1 MRALVSV
8 YDKEGLVPFVSRL
21 TAAGYE
27 IVSSGGTATYL
38 ADAGLPV
45 TSVEEV
51 TGSPEILGGRV
62 KTLHP
67 KIHGGILARGE
78 ADLAELEAND
88 ITRFDLVVCN
98 LYPFRETVARPGA
111 TESEIIE
118 KIDIGGPAMVRA
130 AAKNHH
136 HVTVVVSPTQYDE
149 VASAIESGGPG
160 DELRRRLAAD
170 AFFAT
175 ASYDATIVGW
185 LGDDL
190 VLPLKRVGE
199 LRYGENPHQN
209 AGLYREDDVVSWWSG
224 AELIQGKEMS
234 FNNYADAEAA
244 WSLASDLGDGAVVV
258 VKHTNPAGA
267 ARGDIL
273 ATTFDRAWA
282 GDPLAAFGGVVAIN
296 ANVETDT
303 ALTIAELFTEV
314 IIARGVTAAAR
325 EVLAAKKN
333 LRVLVAAPPA
343 DGGID
348 FRRIEGG
355 ALVQDRDRV
364 DTEGWEVVSARQ
376 PDPDELDSMRFAWV
390 VGAHTKS
397 NAIVIASGEQVVG
410 VGAGDQSRVGA
421 AERAVL
427 KAGDRARGAVA
438 ASDAFFPFRDGLDV
452 LASAGVTAVVE
463 PGGSRNDDELVAAAD
478 EHGIALVFTGKRHF
492 RH

>member
-88 ITRFDLVVCN
+88 ITPFDLVVCN

-111 TESEIIE
+111 SESEIIE

-175 ASYDATIVGW
+175 ASYDAAIVGW

-190 VLPLKRVGE
+190 VLPLRRVGE
-199 LRYGENPHQN
+199 LRYGENPHQK

-282 GDPLAAFGGVVAIN
+282 GRPAGCLRWGGRHQRQ
-296 ANVETDT
+296 
-303 ALTIAELFTEV
+303 
-314 IIARGVTAAAR
+314 RG
-325 EVLAAKKN
+325 
-333 LRVLVAAPPA
+333 
-343 DGGID
+343 DGHCPD
-348 FRRIEGG
+348 
-355 ALVQDRDRV
+355 DR
-364 DTEGWEVVSARQ
+364 
-376 PDPDELDSMRFAWV
+376 
-390 VGAHTKS
+390 
-397 NAIVIASGEQVVG
+397 
-410 VGAGDQSRVGA
+410 
-421 AERAVL
+421 RAVHRGHHRPG
-427 KAGDRARGAVA
+427 GDRGGARGAREPRRTC
-438 ASDAFFPFRDGLDV
+438 ASWWPPHPR
-452 LASAGVTAVVE
+452 TAVSTFGESRAAPSSRIATGSTPRIGRSSRRGNPTPTSSTPCALPGWWGHIPSPTPSSSPAGSRSWGSAPAISPGLAPPSGQSSRLGTV
-463 PGGSRNDDELVAAAD
+463 PGGRWRRPMPSSHSGTVSTCWRLP
-478 EHGIALVFTGKRHF
+478 G
-492 RH
+492 